1 MIRTL
6 LAAALAF
13 GIVGISASDASAAK
27 AKKTKKADAA
37 ASVTGTVKST
47 DAAKSLLVV
56 HPTGKKATGDRELTV
71 TAATTFRIKDGD
83 KTTDATGK
91 EGLALLKGKDGKTVT
106 ATSDKDAK
114 ALAVT
119 VSDAAPAA
127 KKKKAA
133 KKAK

>member
-13 GIVGISASDASAAK
+13 GLVGFGASEASAAK
-27 AKKTKKADAA
+27 AKAKKADKTR
-37 ASVTGTVKST
+37 SITGTIKSA

-56 HPTGKKATGDRELTV
+56 HPTGKKAAGDRELTV
-71 TAATTFRIKDGD
+71 TSATTFRIKDGD
-83 KTTDATGK
+83 KTKEVSGK
-91 EGLALLKGKDGKTVT
+91 EGFALLKGKDGAAVT
-106 ATSDKDAK
+106 ATSGKDAK
-114 ALAVT
+114 ALSVT
-119 VSDAAPAA
+119 VSDAAATK